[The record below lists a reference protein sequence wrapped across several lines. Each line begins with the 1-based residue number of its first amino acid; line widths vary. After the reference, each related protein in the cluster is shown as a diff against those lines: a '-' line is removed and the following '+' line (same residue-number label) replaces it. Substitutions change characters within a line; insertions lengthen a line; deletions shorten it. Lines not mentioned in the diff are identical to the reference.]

1 MAEIASPT
9 SNRLADRLPD
19 IRPGQVERFERDGFL
34 AIERLVEP
42 EALAELAEV
51 YDAILDRRIDCGP
64 TDELLGCITRQIM
77 FPNWYHPIF
86 TENAAYL
93 NGKAVAARLL
103 GVDEP
108 VPVFQ
113 MLIYKEPGQL
123 ATTPWHQDFSYTKMP
138 FARAG
143 SRIPY
148 DEVLQFWVPLDDAD
162 EENGCMHFVPG
173 EHDKPMREHYVFA
186 GEPDYSQRLLA
197 IRDPETALDL
207 SKAVACPL
215 KVGGATVHNYGA
227 PHFTPG
233 NRTTDR
239 PRRAYIFNWA
249 KPSQIGFQEVARR
262 RQEQI
267 FGRNARPS

>member
-1 MAEIASPT
+1 MAKLRAST
-9 SNRLADRLPD
+9 SPSGPQPD
-19 IRPGQVERFERDGFL
+19 IGQAEVERFERDGFL
-34 AIERLVEP
+34 SIARLVEP
-42 EALAELAEV
+42 GAMADLAEV

-64 TDELLGCITRQIM
+64 TDELLGRITRQIM
-77 FPNWYHPIF
+77 FPNWYHSIF

-103 GVDEP
+103 AIDEP

-113 MLIYKEPGQL
+113 MLIYKQPGQL

-143 SRIPY
+143 AHIPY
-148 DEVLQFWVPLDDAD
+148 DDVLQFWVPLDDAD

-173 EHDKPMREHYVFA
+173 EHHKPMREHYVFA

-197 IRDPETALDL
+197 IKDPEAALDL

-233 NRTTDR
+233 NRTADR

-262 RQEQI
+262 RQEAI
-267 FGRNARPS
+267 FGRNARPT